1 MENKK
6 TIIAIIIVLIL
17 IIGITISAYL
27 YNKFNSEQLQI
38 LTEEINKIIESDI
51 TTSSIDLNI
60 KSQKKYGTVEKSIKD
75 YILKLQNIYK
85 ELESANEM
93 NPNTIFNAE
102 NIKNNY
108 QEVEN
113 IIKEYK
119 EKGKSSLEEYKK
131 LVEEEEIMKNINEKT
146 FSFRKNYFINLYKTV
161 MLSDVMKSKYEN
173 LQNKIEK
180 IKDDMYD
187 KADKLS
193 KIEKYL
199 KENEK
204 YWEIKDDKI
213 EFKNISVMT
222 QYYSLLN
229 QLID

>member
-51 TTSSIDLNI
+51 TTSNIDLNI

-199 KENEK
+199 KENKK

>member
-51 TTSSIDLNI
+51 TTSNIDLNI

-85 ELESANEM
+85 ELESANEV

-119 EKGKSSLEEYKK
+119 EKGKSSL
-131 LVEEEEIMKNINEKT
+131 
-146 FSFRKNYFINLYKTV
+146 
-161 MLSDVMKSKYEN
+161 
-173 LQNKIEK
+173 
-180 IKDDMYD
+180 
-187 KADKLS
+187 
-193 KIEKYL
+193 
-199 KENEK
+199 
-204 YWEIKDDKI
+204 
-213 EFKNISVMT
+213 
-222 QYYSLLN
+222 
-229 QLID
+229 

>member
-51 TTSSIDLNI
+51 TTSNIDLNI

-85 ELESANEM
+85 ELESANEV

>member
-38 LTEEINKIIESDI
+38 LTEETNKIIESDI
-51 TTSSIDLNI
+51 TTSNIDLNI

-180 IKDDMYD
+180 VKDDMYD

-199 KENEK
+199 KENKK

>member
-1 MENKK
+1 MEKYY
-6 TIIAIIIVLIL
+6 IL
-17 IIGITISAYL
+17 SLNNNVYSEVENGKRI
-27 YNKFNSEQLQI
+27 NS
-38 LTEEINKIIESDI
+38 SFDI
-51 TTSSIDLNI
+51 FTKEDENSSIKMPGMGQGI
-60 KSQKKYGTVEKSIKD
+60 
-75 YILKLQNIYK
+75 ILGEERDGVMYSLMPDDGIVINYVPR
-85 ELESANEM
+85 NEEM
-93 NPNTIFNAE
+93 VDE
-102 NIKNNY
+102 NNY